1 MYTSQAQP
9 FSYHAAP
16 ATLWPHY
23 LLGQSH
29 APLRVILIDDDAHA
43 SSTIKQELNHDERIN
58 LVATAVN
65 ARQAKKLIANSEFDV
80 MLVDTHLSNGEG
92 LALISFMKQSR
103 PTAEAVVISKHEE
116 EALAVQAFALGAAGY
131 LVKNTWFGSFSQ
143 AVLQVANGGAF
154 ISPKVARQLVTRLTH
169 GKNNL
174 PAAQHI
180 HMLANIDD
188 QAEHEFAIGAASKK
202 LSQRELEI
210 LQLVAVGDSSANI
223 SSKTCISIQTVS
235 THIKNA
241 YRKLNVHSRLQAVAS
256 AKSLG
261 LIL

>member
-1 MYTSQAQP
+1 MNTSQVQP
-9 FSYHAAP
+9 FSYHASP
-16 ATLWPHY
+16 AMLWPHY
-23 LLGQSH
+23 LLGQTH
-29 APLRVILIDDDAHA
+29 APLRVILIDGDVHA

-58 LVATAVN
+58 LVATANN

-80 MLVDTHLSNGEG
+80 MLVDSHLSNGEG
-92 LALISFMKQSR
+92 LELISFMKQSR
-103 PTAEAVVISKHEE
+103 PTAEAVVISKQDD

-143 AVLQVANGGAF
+143 AILQVANGGAF
-154 ISPKVARQLVTRLTH
+154 ISPKVARQLLTRLTH
-169 GKNNL
+169 GSN
-174 PAAQHI
+174 AA
-180 HMLANIDD
+180 LAMSNGRLSSLDYDD
-188 QAEHEFAIGAASKK
+188 APNKK

-210 LQLVAVGDSSANI
+210 LQLVAVGNSSANI
-223 SSKTCISIQTVS
+223 STKTSISVQTVA

-241 YRKLNVHSRLQAVAS
+241 YRKLNVHTRLQAVAS

>member
-16 ATLWPHY
+16 ATIWPHY

-43 SSTIKQELNHDERIN
+43 SSSIKQELNQDERIS
-58 LVATAVN
+58 LVATAIN

-80 MLVDTHLSNGEG
+80 MLVDTHLSNGDG
-92 LALISFMKQSR
+92 LDLITFMKQVR
-103 PTAEAVVISKHEE
+103 PSAEAVVISKHEE
-116 EALAVQAFALGAAGY
+116 EALAVKAFALGAAGY
-131 LVKNTWFGSFSQ
+131 FVKNAWFGNFSQ

-154 ISPKVARQLVTRLTH
+154 ISPKVARQLLTRLTH
-169 GKNNL
+169 GKHHL
-174 PAAQHI
+174 LAAQNI
-180 HMLANIDD
+180 RVLANADD
-188 QAEHEFAIGAASKK
+188 QAEIGSTIGATSKK

-210 LQLVAVGDSSANI
+210 LQLVAVGDSSTNI
-223 SSKTCISIQTVS
+223 SNKTSISIQTVT
-235 THIKNA
+235 THIKNV
-241 YRKLNVHSRLQAVAS
+241 YRKLNAHSRLQAVAS

>member
-1 MYTSQAQP
+1 MYASQAQP
-9 FSYHAAP
+9 FSYHASP

-23 LLGQSH
+23 LLGQTH
-29 APLRVILIDDDAHA
+29 APLRVILIDGDVHA
-43 SSTIKQELNHDERIN
+43 SGTIKQELNHDERIN
-58 LVATAVN
+58 LVATANN

-80 MLVDTHLSNGEG
+80 MLVDSHLSNGEG
-92 LALISFMKQSR
+92 LELISFMKQSR
-103 PTAEAVVISKHEE
+103 PTAEAVVISKHDDEE
-116 EALAVQAFALGAAGY
+116 LAVQAFALGAAGY

-143 AVLQVANGGAF
+143 AILQVANGGAF
-154 ISPKVARQLVTRLTH
+154 ISPKVARQLLTRLTH
-169 GKNNL
+169 GSNT
-174 PAAQHI
+174 A
-180 HMLANIDD
+180 LAKSYGRLSSHDYDD
-188 QAEHEFAIGAASKK
+188 VPNKK

-210 LQLVAVGDSSANI
+210 LQLVAVDDSSANI
-223 SSKTCISIQTVS
+223 STKTSISVQTVA

>member
-9 FSYHAAP
+9 FSYHTTP

-23 LLGQSH
+23 LLGQTH
-29 APLRVILIDDDAHA
+29 APLRVILIDGDVHA

-58 LVATAVN
+58 LVATAIN

-80 MLVDTHLSNGEG
+80 MLLDSHLNNDEG
-92 LALISFMKQSR
+92 MALISFMKQSR
-103 PTAEAVVISKHEE
+103 PTAEAVVISKHDD

-131 LVKNTWFGSFSQ
+131 LVKNAWFGSFSQ
-143 AVLQVANGGAF
+143 AILQVANGGAF
-154 ISPKVARQLVTRLTH
+154 ISPKVARQLLTRLTH
-169 GKNNL
+169 SKHSL
-174 PAAQHI
+174 PAAQRI
-180 HMLANIDD
+180 HMLENVDD
-188 QAEHEFAIGAASKK
+188 LAETGSTNDTASKK

-223 SSKTCISIQTVS
+223 SSKTSISIQTVS

>member
-1 MYTSQAQP
+1 MYTSHAQP

-23 LLGQSH
+23 LLGQTH
-29 APLRVILIDDDAHA
+29 APLRVILIDDDTHA

-65 ARQAKKLIANSEFDV
+65 ARQAKKLIANSAFDV
-80 MLVDTHLSNGEG
+80 MLIDTHLSNGEG
-92 LALISFMKQSR
+92 LDLIAFMKQAR
-103 PTAEAVVISKHEE
+103 PTAEAVVISKNEDEE
-116 EALAVQAFALGAAGY
+116 LAVQAFALGAAGY

-154 ISPKVARQLVTRLTH
+154 ISPKVARQLLTRLTR
-169 GKNNL
+169 GSN
-174 PAAQHI
+174 AAQAKSYGQ
-180 HMLANIDD
+180 MSSQDYDEVPN
-188 QAEHEFAIGAASKK
+188 KK

-223 SSKTCISIQTVS
+223 SSKTSISVQTVS

-256 AKSLG
+256 AKNLG

>member
-16 ATLWPHY
+16 ATLWPAF
-23 LLGQSH
+23 LMGQTN
-29 APLRVILIDDDAHA
+29 APLRVILIDDDHHVG
-43 SSTIKQELNHDERIN
+43 SVRQELNHDERIN
-58 LVATAVN
+58 LVATAN
-65 ARQAKKLIANSEFDV
+65 NIRQAKKLIANSAYDV
-80 MLVDTHLSNGEG
+80 MLVDTHLGDGMG
-92 LALISFMKQSR
+92 LELISFMKQTR
-103 PTAEAVVISKHEE
+103 PTAEAVVISKNEDEE
-116 EALAVQAFALGAAGY
+116 HAVQAFALGAAGY
-131 LVKNTWFGSFSQ
+131 LVKNAWFGSFSQ

-154 ISPKVARQLVTRLTH
+154 ISPKVARRLLARLTI
-169 GKNNL
+169 GKNNTKVN
-174 PAAQHI
+174 AFVQMSRHN
-180 HMLANIDD
+180 MD
-188 QAEHEFAIGAASKK
+188 ECTSKK

-210 LQLVAVGDSSANI
+210 LQLVAVGDSSAHI
-223 SSKTCISIQTVS
+223 STKTSISVQTVS

>member
-16 ATLWPHY
+16 AMLWPHY

-29 APLRVILIDDDAHA
+29 APLRVILIDDDIHVT
-43 SSTIKQELNHDERIN
+43 STIKQELNHDNRIN
-58 LVATAVN
+58 LVASATN
-65 ARQAKKLIANSEFDV
+65 ARQAKKLIANSDFDV
-80 MLVDTHLSNGEG
+80 MLLGTQLDGDMSCG
-92 LALISFMKQSR
+92 LGLELIAFMKQSH
-103 PTAEAVVISKHEE
+103 PTAEAVVLSKNEDEDH
-116 EALAVQAFALGAAGY
+116 AVQAFALGAAGY
-131 LVKNTWFGSFSQ
+131 WVKNAWFGSFSQ

-154 ISPKVARQLVTRLTH
+154 ISPKVARRLLTRLTH
-169 GKNNL
+169 SNRITHTNASTQT
-174 PAAQHI
+174 PSRQNDD
-180 HMLANIDD
+180 MAN
-188 QAEHEFAIGAASKK
+188 KK

-223 SSKTCISIQTVS
+223 STKTCISVQTVS

>member
-1 MYTSQAQP
+1 MYTSHAQP

-16 ATLWPHY
+16 AALWPHF
-23 LLGQSH
+23 LLGQTH
-29 APLRVILIDDDAHA
+29 APLRVILIDDDTHLC
-43 SSTIKQELNHDERIN
+43 STIKQELNHDERIN
-58 LVATAVN
+58 LVASATN
-65 ARQAKKLIANSEFDV
+65 TRQAKKLIANSEFDV
-80 MLVDTHLSNGEG
+80 MLIDTHLSNGEG
-92 LALISFMKQSR
+92 LNLITFMKQTR
-103 PTAEAVVISKHEE
+103 PTAEAVVISKNEDEE
-116 EALAVQAFALGAAGY
+116 LAVQAFALGAAGY
-131 LVKNTWFGSFSQ
+131 LVKNAWFGSFSQ

-154 ISPKVARQLVTRLTH
+154 ISPKVARQLLARLTN
-169 GKNNL
+169 GSNTALAKSNR
-174 PAAQHI
+174 Q
-180 HMLANIDD
+180 MLSHDYDEIPN
-188 QAEHEFAIGAASKK
+188 KK

-223 SSKTCISIQTVS
+223 STKTCISIQTVS